1 MDQVAQEQ
9 ARRKHA
15 EERERYWRSKYDSEA
30 LVVDEEDNADL
41 DSMFWATKKKIF
53 PKKWNASGNNR
64 KKIFRLLARMVTGG
78 ILSKFPH
85 LFTFDASSKGEE

>member
-41 DSMFWATKKKIF
+41 DSMFWATKKEKYSQRNGM
-53 PKKWNASGNNR
+53 PLGTTEKKYSDCWQEWSQVAS
-64 KKIFRLLARMVTGG
+64 
-78 ILSKFPH
+78 
-85 LFTFDASSKGEE
+85 